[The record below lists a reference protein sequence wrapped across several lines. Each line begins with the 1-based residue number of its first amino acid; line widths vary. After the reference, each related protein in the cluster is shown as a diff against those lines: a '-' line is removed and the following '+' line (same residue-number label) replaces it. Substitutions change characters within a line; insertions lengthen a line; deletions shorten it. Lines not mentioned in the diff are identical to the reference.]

1 MLLKL
6 ALGPLLIWQ
15 GRQVRRVAMKLP
27 EAAGPRQGVAG
38 EGVPQLRLLVVG
50 DSSAAGVGVAD
61 QQQALAAPLAAA
73 LSERLGVAVGWQ
85 LLATTGHTA
94 ADALQ
99 ALQDATDLQPA
110 AVMVTA
116 LGVNDAVAQVRPA
129 AFLQRLDALHALA
142 QQRAGVRFTLHSGLP
157 PVSEFPLLPQPLR
170 AVLGRDARR
179 LDAALQQHVS
189 GQSDRSCA
197 ALPVPPAGANLKD
210 WIAVD
215 GFHPGPQ
222 AYRAW
227 ARALA
232 EHLVGSARD
241 PQRSLVLPTLVKHH
255 GHHLA

>member
-38 EGVPQLRLLVVG
+38 EGAPQVRLLVVG

-73 LSERLGVAVGWQ
+73 LSKHLGAAVGWQ

-94 ADALQ
+94 ADAVR
-99 ALQDATDLQPA
+99 ALQEASDLHQA
-110 AVMVTA
+110 DVMVTA
-116 LGVNDAVAQVRPA
+116 LGVNDAVAQVRPTR
-129 AFLQRLDALHALA
+129 FLSQLDALHTLA
-142 QQRAGVRFTLHSGLP
+142 QERAGVRFTLHSGLP

-179 LDAALQQHVS
+179 LDDALSHHVAGS
-189 GQSDRSCA
+189 SDRA
-197 ALPVPPAGANLKD
+197 YAPLPVPPMGADVTD

-215 GFHPGPQ
+215 GFHPGPL

-227 ARALA
+227 AEAMAARLALN
-232 EHLVGSARD
+232 LRV
-241 PQRSLVLPTLVKHH
+241 
-255 GHHLA
+255 

>member
-6 ALGPLLIWQ
+6 ALGPLLLWQ

-38 EGVPQLRLLVVG
+38 EGAPKCRLLVVG
-50 DSSAAGVGVAD
+50 DSSAAGVGVED

-73 LSERLGVAVGWQ
+73 LGYRLGVAVGWQ

-99 ALQDATDLQPA
+99 ALKEATDLQQA
-110 AVMVTA
+110 DVMVTA

-129 AFLQRLDALHALA
+129 SFLKRLDALHMLA
-142 QQRAGVRFTLHSGLP
+142 RQSVGVRYTLYSGLP

-170 AVLGRDARR
+170 AMLGRDARR
-179 LDAALQQHVS
+179 LDLALSRHVD
-189 GQSDRSCA
+189 GRADQA
-197 ALPVPPAGANLKD
+197 YAPLPVPPASGNVAD

-215 GFHPGPQ
+215 GFHPGPL

-227 ARALA
+227 AEALA
-232 EHLVGSARD
+232 TR
-241 PQRSLVLPTLVKHH
+241 
-255 GHHLA
+255 LALHFQE

>member
-38 EGVPQLRLLVVG
+38 EGAPQLRLLVVG

-61 QQQALAAPLAAA
+61 QQQALAAPLAGA
-73 LSERLGVAVGWQ
+73 LSKHLGVAVGWQ

-94 ADALQ
+94 ADAVR
-99 ALQDATDLQPA
+99 ALQDATSLQA
-110 AVMVTA
+110 ADVMVTA

-129 AFLQRLDALHALA
+129 TFLRQLDALHTLA
-142 QQRAGVRFTLHSGLP
+142 RQRAGVRYTLHSGLP

-170 AVLGRDARR
+170 AMLGRDAQR
-179 LDAALQQHVS
+179 LDMALSRHLEGRPDQA
-189 GQSDRSCA
+189 CA
-197 ALPVPPAGANLKD
+197 PLPVPPLGANVAD

-215 GFHPGPQ
+215 GFHPGPL

-227 ARALA
+227 AEALA
-232 EHLVGSARD
+232 ARLALHLQVSASAR
-241 PQRSLVLPTLVKHH
+241 
-255 GHHLA
+255 